1 MFYTHLNKQDAGC
14 IIGCFCVLTLINF
27 ISGVGGIELM
37 HILIVDDHAFVCAGL
52 KATLLDTLDDIQVTT
67 TERGEEVL
75 SILGKEDIDLIILDL
90 FMPGGYG
97 GFGLIGLLHDRY
109 PCLPIIVLSASENS
123 THIRKCFE
131 LGVTGF
137 VTKSAPKEA
146 LIEAIAKALEGERYV
161 PKYLIES
168 VAEVARV
175 FDEVDSGVNV
185 EIIAELI
192 TERQFDIL
200 SCISRGHSNKQIARE
215 LELSENTV
223 KVHVSAMLK
232 SLGLSNRTQAG
243 ILGQKLGLAES
254 VDIEAGV

>member
-1 MFYTHLNKQDAGC
+1 
-14 IIGCFCVLTLINF
+14 
-27 ISGVGGIELM
+27 M

-52 KATLLDTLDDIQVTT
+52 KATLLDRLDDIEVTT
-67 TERGEEVL
+67 TQRGDEVL
-75 SILGKEDIDLIILDL
+75 SIVTNKGIDLIILDL

-109 PCLPIIVLSASENS
+109 PCIPIIVLSASENS
-123 THIRKCFE
+123 AHIKKCFE

-146 LIEAIAKALEGERYV
+146 LFEAIEKVLDGDQYV
-161 PKYLIES
+161 PKYLIEA
-168 VAEVARV
+168 VPEVARV
-175 FDEVDSGVNV
+175 IDEVDSGVNI

-192 TERQFDIL
+192 TDRQFDIL
-200 SCISRGHSNKQIARE
+200 NCISRGHSNKQIARE
-215 LELSENTV
+215 LDLSENTV

-254 VDIEAGV
+254 VDVESGS

>member
-1 MFYTHLNKQDAGC
+1 
-14 IIGCFCVLTLINF
+14 
-27 ISGVGGIELM
+27 M

-52 KATLLDTLDDIQVTT
+52 KATLLDTLEDIEVTT
-67 TERGEEVL
+67 TQRGDEVL
-75 SILGKEDIDLIILDL
+75 SIVTNKGIDLIILDL

-109 PCLPIIVLSASENS
+109 PLIPIIVLSASENS
-123 THIRKCFE
+123 AHIKKCFE

-146 LIEAIAKALEGERYV
+146 LFEAITKALDGDQYV
-161 PKYLIES
+161 PKYLIEA
-168 VAEVARV
+168 VPEVARV
-175 FDEVDSGVNV
+175 IDEVDSGVNI

-192 TERQFDIL
+192 TDRQFDIL

-215 LELSENTV
+215 LDLSENTV

-254 VDIEAGV
+254 VDIESGN

>member
-1 MFYTHLNKQDAGC
+1 
-14 IIGCFCVLTLINF
+14 
-27 ISGVGGIELM
+27 M

-75 SILGKEDIDLIILDL
+75 TILGREEIDLIILDL

-97 GFGLIGLLHDRY
+97 GFGLIGLLHERY

-146 LIEAIAKALEGERYV
+146 LIEAIAKACVGERYV

-192 TERQFDIL
+192 TDRQFDIL

-254 VDIEAGV
+254 VDIEAGGYT

>member
-1 MFYTHLNKQDAGC
+1 
-14 IIGCFCVLTLINF
+14 
-27 ISGVGGIELM
+27 M

-67 TERGEEVL
+67 TVRGEEVL

-97 GFGLIGLLHDRY
+97 GFGLISLLHERY

-146 LIEAIAKALEGERYV
+146 LIEAIAKAVEGERYV

-254 VDIEAGV
+254 VDIEAGG

>member
-1 MFYTHLNKQDAGC
+1 
-14 IIGCFCVLTLINF
+14 
-27 ISGVGGIELM
+27 M

-52 KATLLDTLDDIQVTT
+52 KATLLGTLENIQVTT

-75 SILGKEDIDLIILDL
+75 SILDREDIDLIILDL

-97 GFGLIGLLHDRY
+97 GFGLIGLLHERFPD
-109 PCLPIIVLSASENS
+109 LPIIVLSASENS

-137 VTKSAPKEA
+137 VTKSAPKDA

-200 SCISRGHSNKQIARE
+200 NCISRGHSNKQIARE

-254 VDIEAGV
+254 VDIESGG

>member
-1 MFYTHLNKQDAGC
+1 
-14 IIGCFCVLTLINF
+14 
-27 ISGVGGIELM
+27 M

-52 KATLLDTLDDIQVTT
+52 KATLLDTLDHIQVTT

-97 GFGLIGLLHDRY
+97 GFGLISLLHERY

-123 THIRKCFE
+123 THIRKCFK

-192 TERQFDIL
+192 TDRQFDIL

-243 ILGQKLGLAES
+243 ILGEKLGLAES
-254 VDIEAGV
+254 VNIEASG

>member
-1 MFYTHLNKQDAGC
+1 
-14 IIGCFCVLTLINF
+14 
-27 ISGVGGIELM
+27 M

-146 LIEAIAKALEGERYV
+146 LIEAIAKALKGERYV

-168 VAEVARV
+168 VAEVAGV

-192 TERQFDIL
+192 TDRQFDIL

>member
-1 MFYTHLNKQDAGC
+1 
-14 IIGCFCVLTLINF
+14 
-27 ISGVGGIELM
+27 M

-52 KATLLDTLDDIQVTT
+52 KATLLDTLDDVQVTT

-75 SILGKEDIDLIILDL
+75 TILGREEIDLIILDL

-97 GFGLIGLLHDRY
+97 GFGLIGLLHERY

-146 LIEAIAKALEGERYV
+146 LIEAIGKACVGERYV

-192 TERQFDIL
+192 TDRQFDIL

-254 VDIEAGV
+254 VDIEAGGYS

>member
-1 MFYTHLNKQDAGC
+1 
-14 IIGCFCVLTLINF
+14 
-27 ISGVGGIELM
+27 M

-52 KATLLDTLDDIQVTT
+52 KATLLDTLDDIEVTT
-67 TERGEEVL
+67 TQRGDEVL
-75 SILGKEDIDLIILDL
+75 SIVTNKGIDLIILDL

-109 PCLPIIVLSASENS
+109 PLIPIIVLSASENS
-123 THIRKCFE
+123 AHIKKCFE

-146 LIEAIAKALEGERYV
+146 LFEAITKVLDGDQYV
-161 PKYLIES
+161 PKYLIEA
-168 VAEVARV
+168 VPEVARV
-175 FDEVDSGVNV
+175 IDEVDSGVNI

-192 TERQFDIL
+192 TDRQFDIL

-215 LELSENTV
+215 LDLSENTV

-254 VDIEAGV
+254 VDIESGN

>member
-1 MFYTHLNKQDAGC
+1 
-14 IIGCFCVLTLINF
+14 
-27 ISGVGGIELM
+27 M

-52 KATLLDTLDDIQVTT
+52 KATLLDKLEDIEVTT
-67 TERGEEVL
+67 TQRGDEVL
-75 SILGKEDIDLIILDL
+75 SIVTNKGIDLIILDL

-109 PCLPIIVLSASENS
+109 PLIPIIVLSASENS
-123 THIRKCFE
+123 AHIKKCFE

-146 LIEAIAKALEGERYV
+146 LFEAITKALDGDQYV
-161 PKYLIES
+161 PKYLIEA
-168 VAEVARV
+168 VPEVARV
-175 FDEVDSGVNV
+175 IDEVDSGVNI

-192 TERQFDIL
+192 TDRQFDIL
-200 SCISRGHSNKQIARE
+200 NCISRGHSNKQIARE
-215 LELSENTV
+215 LDLSENTV

-254 VDIEAGV
+254 VDVESGN

>member
-1 MFYTHLNKQDAGC
+1 
-14 IIGCFCVLTLINF
+14 
-27 ISGVGGIELM
+27 M

-75 SILGKEDIDLIILDL
+75 SILGKEDIDIIILDL

-97 GFGLIGLLHDRY
+97 GFGLIGLLHERY
-109 PCLPIIVLSASENS
+109 PNLPIIVLSASENS

-137 VTKSAPKEA
+137 VTKSAPKED

-192 TERQFDIL
+192 TDRQFDIL

-254 VDIEAGV
+254 VDIEAGG

>member
-1 MFYTHLNKQDAGC
+1 
-14 IIGCFCVLTLINF
+14 
-27 ISGVGGIELM
+27 M

-97 GFGLIGLLHDRY
+97 GFGLISLLHERY
-109 PCLPIIVLSASENS
+109 PCLPLIVLSASENS

-137 VTKSAPKEA
+137 VTKSAPIEA

-254 VDIEAGV
+254 VDIEAGG

>member
-1 MFYTHLNKQDAGC
+1 
-14 IIGCFCVLTLINF
+14 
-27 ISGVGGIELM
+27 M

-52 KATLLDTLDDIQVTT
+52 KATLLERLDDIEVTT
-67 TERGEEVL
+67 TQRGDEVL
-75 SILGKEDIDLIILDL
+75 SIVTNKGIDLIILDL

-109 PCLPIIVLSASENS
+109 PCIPIIVLSASENS
-123 THIRKCFE
+123 AHIKKCFE

-146 LIEAIAKALEGERYV
+146 LFEAIEKVLDGDQYV
-161 PKYLIES
+161 PKYLIEA
-168 VAEVARV
+168 VPEVARV
-175 FDEVDSGVNV
+175 IDEVDSGVNI

-192 TERQFDIL
+192 TDRQFDIL

-215 LELSENTV
+215 LDLSENTV

-254 VDIEAGV
+254 VDVESGS

>member
-1 MFYTHLNKQDAGC
+1 
-14 IIGCFCVLTLINF
+14 
-27 ISGVGGIELM
+27 M

-75 SILGKEDIDLIILDL
+75 SILEKEDIDIIILDL

-97 GFGLIGLLHDRY
+97 GFGLIGLLHERY

-168 VAEVARV
+168 LAEVARV

-192 TERQFDIL
+192 TDRQFDIL

-254 VDIEAGV
+254 VDIEAGG

>member
-1 MFYTHLNKQDAGC
+1 
-14 IIGCFCVLTLINF
+14 
-27 ISGVGGIELM
+27 
-37 HILIVDDHAFVCAGL
+37 
-52 KATLLDTLDDIQVTT
+52 
-67 TERGEEVL
+67 
-75 SILGKEDIDLIILDL
+75 
-90 FMPGGYG
+90 
-97 GFGLIGLLHDRY
+97 
-109 PCLPIIVLSASENS
+109 VLSASENS

-146 LIEAIAKALEGERYV
+146 LIEAIGKALIGERYV

-200 SCISRGHSNKQIARE
+200 NCISRGHSNKQIARE
-215 LELSENTV
+215 LALSENTV

-254 VDIEAGV
+254 VDIEASG

>member
-1 MFYTHLNKQDAGC
+1 
-14 IIGCFCVLTLINF
+14 
-27 ISGVGGIELM
+27 M

-97 GFGLIGLLHDRY
+97 GFGLIGLIHDRY

-192 TERQFDIL
+192 TDRQFDIL

>member
-1 MFYTHLNKQDAGC
+1 
-14 IIGCFCVLTLINF
+14 
-27 ISGVGGIELM
+27 M

-52 KATLLDTLDDIQVTT
+52 KTTLLDTLDDIQVTT

-192 TERQFDIL
+192 TDRQFDIL
-200 SCISRGHSNKQIARE
+200 SYISRGHSNKQIARK

>member
-1 MFYTHLNKQDAGC
+1 
-14 IIGCFCVLTLINF
+14 
-27 ISGVGGIELM
+27 M

-52 KATLLDTLDDIQVTT
+52 KATLLDTLDDVQVTT

-75 SILGKEDIDLIILDL
+75 TILGREEIDLIILDL

-97 GFGLIGLLHDRY
+97 GFGLIGLLHERY

-146 LIEAIAKALEGERYV
+146 LIEAIGKACLGERYV

-192 TERQFDIL
+192 TDRQFDIL

-254 VDIEAGV
+254 VDIEAGGYS

>member
-1 MFYTHLNKQDAGC
+1 
-14 IIGCFCVLTLINF
+14 
-27 ISGVGGIELM
+27 M

-75 SILGKEDIDLIILDL
+75 SILGKEDVDIIILDL

-97 GFGLIGLLHDRY
+97 GFGLISLLHERY

-146 LIEAIAKALEGERYV
+146 LIEAIAKAKEGERYV

-192 TERQFDIL
+192 TDRQFDIL

-254 VDIEAGV
+254 VDIEAGGYT